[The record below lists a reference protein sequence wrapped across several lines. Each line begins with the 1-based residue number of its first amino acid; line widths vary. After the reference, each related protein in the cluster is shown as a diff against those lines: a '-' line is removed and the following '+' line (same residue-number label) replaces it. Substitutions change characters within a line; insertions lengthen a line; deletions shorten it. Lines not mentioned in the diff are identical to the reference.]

1 MLRIESKRRARAL
14 QLLYALD
21 TTGDGDVDLAA
32 TGLARLTGPEPGIL
46 EEAQGL
52 VGGVL
57 SQRDTLDRYAEAAS
71 DNWRL
76 DRVATIERNILRIGI
91 HELLLGLLPPRIVID
106 EAVWLAHRF
115 AGVRAPAFINGVLDR
130 VARDLGRL

>member
-14 QLLYALD
+14 QVLYALD
-21 TTGDGDVDLAA
+21 TTGDNNVGQAA

-46 EEAQGL
+46 EEAQAL
-52 VGGVL
+52 VDGVL
-57 SQRDTLDRYAEAAS
+57 AQRDTLDRYAEAAA

-91 HELLLGLLPPRIVID
+91 HELLLGVLPPRIIID

-115 AGVRAPAFINGVLDR
+115 AGPRAPAFINGVLDR